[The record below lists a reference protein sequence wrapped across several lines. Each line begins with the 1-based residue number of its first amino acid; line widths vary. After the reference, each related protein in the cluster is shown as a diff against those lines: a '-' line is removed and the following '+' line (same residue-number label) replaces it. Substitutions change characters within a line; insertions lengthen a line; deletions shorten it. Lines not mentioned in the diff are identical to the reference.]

1 MSGAPDRSL
10 HVTIR
15 PSDGINGPSSM
26 SPAIRLALVPMLMVG
41 DTTRRAEERSSAG
54 ERRDGVHRFLGL
66 MPPFSPGERLI
77 VLGAGATRGAHFS
90 ATDFTPMCN
99 PPLNADFFTQLQR
112 ITSPPRRRRL
122 VANVIK
128 DVVGLFGPNFSL
140 TLEDY
145 FTQLEFLAEAIKLAP
160 AGAGLSASDLRDNR
174 ERLLAAVSLVLEVST
189 DTAIRSA
196 GGCERHEQ
204 MVRHLQAKD
213 TVISFN
219 YDCVLDHA
227 LRQSTH
233 GIWSAKHG
241 YSFPKPGRVAGHQ
254 FWDAQPAPTAPS
266 QTVHLLKLHGS
277 LNWQL
282 PSAAEPDGKIKLK
295 QRLHTQYGV
304 PRFTIIPP
312 VWNKRIADDPI
323 FKQLWTNAERAIR
336 LAKRVA
342 VVGFSFVPTD
352 LPVES
357 LFRVALAK
365 APALETLVIANPSR
379 EHRRRVREVF
389 GKSLER
395 GAVVRQ
401 YESFSDF
408 VAAMPDCLE
417 K

>member
-1 MSGAPDRSL
+1 
-10 HVTIR
+10 
-15 PSDGINGPSSM
+15 
-26 SPAIRLALVPMLMVG
+26 
-41 DTTRRAEERSSAG
+41 
-54 ERRDGVHRFLGL
+54 

-77 VLGAGATRGAHFS
+77 VLGAGSTRGARFS
-90 ATDFTPMCN
+90 ASGFAPMCD

-112 ITSPPRRRRL
+112 ITSPPRRRDL
-122 VANVIK
+122 VANVMK

-145 FTQLEFLAEAIKLAP
+145 FTQLEFLGEAIKLGP
-160 AGAGLSASDLRDNR
+160 ARGGGLSASDLRENR
-174 ERLLAAVSLVLEVST
+174 ERLLAGVSLVLEVST
-189 DTAIRSA
+189 DAAIRSA
-196 GGCERHEQ
+196 GGCEHHQE
-204 MVRHLQAKD
+204 MVRHLKAKD

-233 GIWSAKHG
+233 GVWSAKYG
-241 YSFPKPGRVAGHQ
+241 YTFPKPDRVAGHQ
-254 FWDAQPAPTAPS
+254 FWDGQPAPTAS
-266 QTVHLLKLHGS
+266 TGTVHLLKLHGS

-282 PSAAEPDGKIKLK
+282 PPPTEPDDEIKLK
-295 QRLHTQYGV
+295 QRLHTQHGV

-323 FKQLWTNAERAIR
+323 FKQLWSNAERAIR
-336 LAKRVA
+336 AAKRVA

-357 LFRVALAK
+357 LFRVALAR

-379 EHRRRVREVF
+379 DHRRRVREVF
-389 GKSLER
+389 AKSLER

-401 YESFSDF
+401 YESLSDF
-408 VAAMPDCLE
+408 VSAMPECLG